1 MLRFRLRTLLIVVA
15 VLALPMA
22 WVGHSWRWAVQRRA
36 AKYDVLRIA
45 VMSEEDALSGDPGPP
60 PPPPPGL
67 LSWFGEFHVAGII
80 CKDGDEQRMVRLFP
94 EARVTPRSKARD
106 SVCPTLKN

>member
-36 AKYDVLRIA
+36 AKYDVLRI
-45 VMSEEDALSGDPGPP
+45 VVVTEEDALSGDPGPP
-60 PPPPPGL
+60 PPPGL
-67 LSWFGEFHVAGII
+67 LTWFGEFHVAGII
-80 CKDGDEQRMVRLFP
+80 CEDGDEKRMVRLFP
-94 EARVTPRSKARD
+94 EAWVTPRSKAKDNAFFR
-106 SVCPTLKN
+106 